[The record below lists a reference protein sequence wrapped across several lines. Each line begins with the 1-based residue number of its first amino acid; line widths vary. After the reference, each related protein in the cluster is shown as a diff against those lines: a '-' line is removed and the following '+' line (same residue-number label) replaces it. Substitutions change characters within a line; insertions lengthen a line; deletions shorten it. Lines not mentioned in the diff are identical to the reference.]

1 MKPWRNLGRALTTGT
16 VTVLIIVLAP
26 AVLLF
31 GELVNRHY
39 LRGLPGRERIKV
51 RRRRLS
57 RRSRACHRLPLAVL
71 LRRPVLG
78 VLGGYGRGIRAR

>member
-1 MKPWRNLGRALTTGT
+1 MKPRRNLGRALTTGT

-39 LRGLPGRERIKV
+39 LRGLAPGRDPV
-51 RRRRLS
+51 R
-57 RRSRACHRLPLAVL
+57 P
-71 LRRPVLG
+71 
-78 VLGGYGRGIRAR
+78 GGAGCPGAAGGW